1 MDVSLESDDHFFHF
15 CQSHAGLKPIFH
27 QNPILGRLG
36 LSLPCSPNAAIDAH
50 IDPRGSGSRA
60 PAMVFSLL
68 SVAPWFWTTFREG
81 QRAYFLEIFQKPLFL
96 SVERHFDPQSS
107 FLEIIEFPSIG
118 PSQVCEIAVGLPLP
132 PISPRREL
140 NFGPKSQF

>member
-15 CQSHAGLKPIFH
+15 CQSHACLRPLFLKNHTLDP
-27 QNPILGRLG
+27 LGPTTR
-36 LSLPCSPNAAIDAH
+36 CSPNPAIDAQ
-50 IDPRGSGSRA
+50 IVPRGSEPAA